1 MKDGLAFILGLSTQP
16 ANKDLDTLISKT
28 QEAGNEMDKTKGKA
42 KSLGQEIQDAFKS
55 TPIISWIASLKK
67 GLDVMIKATSAQS
80 QYIESMNLLQVAY
93 GGTAE
98 SGEKLINTMN
108 QMLGLDPSGLTKQLG
123 IYRQFSSAMGITG
136 ENATMLSENLL
147 KLQADV
153 SSLYNLDFSVAGN
166 KLQSAIAGQTRPI
179 RELGADITE
188 ASLQQELYNRG
199 INKSVDSL
207 NRASKSVLIY
217 LTLERQLKNAN
228 NDAGATVNQ
237 LAQQM
242 RIFKEQTAMA
252 GRQIGAVFIPIL
264 KSILPYANA
273 ILMIFNDIMGV
284 LLKLI
289 GVDVSKMA
297 KEGLGNRTFSNLSDT
312 FGGLSDNIDKT
323 TNAAKAAKL
332 SLRGFDKLNNI
343 TTPTAGGGGGVGG
356 ISGIGGSLGGVDSD
370 ILKALSEYDLGDI
383 SNKAAKIR
391 DSVMGWLGFAKD
403 TNDEWKF
410 SKVTLGTV
418 IAAIVGGGGII
429 WAVSKVFKILTGIK
443 SIGGG
448 VLSLLGLG
456 KATSTMK
463 EASNFSK
470 ATKSFTLP
478 SFSTVLKGLGELALI
493 VTAIGAFVI
502 AVGELTRIP
511 GFNNVLTKG
520 LKALEETFLGLLKV
534 LPSIA
539 LYCGLVVG
547 LGTFSFKQIASGTG
561 DLLLII
567 VAIETLIGGIG
578 YITSLGSISEFIAGG
593 VAITIQIFDGL
604 LQVLPS
610 IALFSALVIALGIA
624 SPKIVALGIA
634 GFAIVVAGLEA
645 LMWAL
650 GGLAKIPYV
659 TEWVQGGGEMM
670 ILVAKYLGGFA
681 GTLVNSFLNLA
692 TENLGQIGKNLS
704 DFILNSLG
712 FFKNITN
719 INKDNVQGVKY
730 LAETILLLTASNIIN
745 GLASWLGMGL
755 DLKAFGKSINDL
767 APGLKEFAK
776 SMKGVDTDLI
786 QKSGIAAKTIAEF
799 VDAMPRN
806 ADGNGSIWSVI
817 AGSKDIKKIGEN
829 LPILGTG
836 LKEYSTN
843 IEGIKTKVVEN
854 TKSAVK
860 TIFELVDELP
870 RGATGVSVWS
880 IIAGS
885 TDIGVFGTRLPV
897 FGKGIKDYSKQMS
910 EVDPS
915 VVTKTSAAVKT
926 IMEFANNVPNSG
938 GMKSWFSG
946 DNTLDDFGT
955 QLSLFGIEFK
965 KYYTSVKEINVATI
979 LNVSDSISNML
990 LVAKNIKNAG
1000 VKGYL
1005 SDFVKEISSSTTGLS
1020 KVFSTKNGEEL
1031 GTQFGKAVA
1040 KKIASAIKNYS
1051 FPSIKISSPG
1061 LGGSTLATY
1070 KISAY
1075 KEGGFVNSGEIFMAN
1090 ENGVPEMVGK
1100 FGSRTAVAS
1109 NDQIVEGITIGVA
1122 RAMERANREVNVN
1135 IKADGD
1141 TSGLLNFINFKQE
1154 QRNRQYGL

>member
-1 MKDGLAFILGLSTQP
+1 MKDGLAFILGLSTQQ
-16 ANKDLDTLISKT
+16 ANKDLDTLKNKT
-28 QEAGNEMDKTKGKA
+28 QEAGDEMDKTKGKA
-42 KSLGQEIQDAFKS
+42 KSLGQEIQNAFKS
-55 TPIISWIASLKK
+55 TPIISWIATLKK
-67 GLDVMIKATSAQS
+67 SIDVMIKATSAES
-80 QYIESMNLLQVAY
+80 EYIESMNLLQVAY

-108 QMLGLDPSGLTKQLG
+108 QMLGLNPSGLTKQLG
-123 IYRQFSSAMGITG
+123 IYRQFSSAMGITN
-136 ENATMLSENLL
+136 ESATMLSENLL

-153 SSLYNLDFSVAGN
+153 SSLYNLDFDVAGK

-284 LLKLI
+284 LLKLL

-297 KEGLGNRTFSNLSDT
+297 KEGLGNRTFGNLSDT

-323 TNAAKAAKL
+323 TKSAKAAKL

-343 TTPTAGGGGGVGG
+343 TTPTAGSGGVGG
-356 ISGIGGSLGGVDSD
+356 IGGIGGSLGGVDSD

-391 DSVMGWLGFAKD
+391 DSVMSWLGFAKD

-418 IAAIVGGGGII
+418 VAAIIGGGGVL
-429 WAVSKVFKILTGIK
+429 WAVSKVFKVLGGIK
-443 SIGGG
+443 TIGGG

-470 ATKSFTLP
+470 ATKSFQLP

-520 LKALEETFLGLLKV
+520 LKALEETFLGLIKV
-534 LPSIA
+534 FPSIA
-539 LYCGLVVG
+539 LYSVLVLGLGVTSSMVAPGVASLVGIIGGIELLIMAIGLLASIPNMDWVIKNGIQTVKDTFERLSEVILPIAGFSLLVVG
-547 LGTFSFKQIASGTG
+547 LGVASAVVGPGIIAFAA
-561 DLLLII
+561 I
-567 VAIETLIGGIG
+567 VLATETLM
-578 YITSLGSISEFIAGG
+578 SAL
-593 VAITIQIFDGL
+593 GL
-604 LQVLPS
+604 LA
-610 IALFSALVIALGIA
+610 AL
-624 SPKIVALGIA
+624 
-634 GFAIVVAGLEA
+634 
-645 LMWAL
+645 
-650 GGLAKIPYV
+650 PYV
-659 TEWVQGGGEMM
+659 TEFVRGGGELMVIM
-670 ILVAKYLGGFA
+670 ANYLGKFA
-681 GTLVNSFLNLA
+681 GALVNGFLNLA
-692 TENLGQIGKNLS
+692 TEGLGQIGKNLS
-704 DFILNSLG
+704 DFITNSLG
-712 FFKNITN
+712 FFSNLGV
-719 INKDNVQGVKY
+719 INKETMQGVKY

-745 GLASWLGMGL
+745 GLASWFGMGL
-755 DLKAFGKSINDL
+755 DLKAFGDSLNDFT
-767 APGLKEFAK
+767 PGLKKFAT
-776 SMKGVDTDLI
+776 SMKGVDTDTI
-786 QKSGIAAKTIAEF
+786 QKAGIAAKTIAEF

-806 ADGNGSIWSVI
+806 ADGNKSIWSLI

-829 LPILGTG
+829 LPVLGTG
-836 LKEYSTN
+836 LKQYSIN
-843 IEGIKTKVVEN
+843 IDGMKTKVVEN

-870 RGATGVSVWS
+870 SGATGVSVWS
-880 IIAGS
+880 LIAGS
-885 TDIGVFGTRLPV
+885 KDIGVFGTRLPV
-897 FGKGIKDYSKQMS
+897 FGKGIKEYSQQMS
-910 EVDPS
+910 GVDPS

-938 GMKSWFSG
+938 GMKAWFSG
-946 DNTLDDFGT
+946 DNTLDTFGKE
-955 QLSLFGIEFK
+955 LAIFGNQFRI
-965 KYYTSVKEINVATI
+965 YYLNVREIDPTTI
-979 LNVSDSISNML
+979 LQMASAISNML
-990 LVAKNIKNAG
+990 VIARNIKNAG
-1000 VKGYL
+1000 VQGYL

-1020 KVFSTKNGEEL
+1020 KVFSTKHGEEL

-1070 KISAY
+1070 KMSAY